1 MRLLNSDEMK
11 QVEQYTAKYGLS
23 YQRMME
29 NAGAAC
35 ARNIRNIIEND
46 SVRRRNV
53 VVVCGKGN
61 NGGDGFVVARKFS
74 ENGYNVCVVLASG
87 YPVSQESIYMYKMV
101 IDLAIPT
108 IWYDADKLKT
118 VQTIKNADV
127 IVDAVF
133 GFSFYG
139 TISDDMKMLINEM
152 TRAKGMKFAID
163 VPSGVYCDSGYKD
176 ENAFVSDYTIAISAL
191 KPAHIIHPASDCC
204 GDIII
209 ANIGI
214 PEDSY
219 NFIGS
224 TMYTYSKTEVANLFP
239 HRDPVS
245 HKGDYGHVLSICGS
259 KKMVGAPVLA
269 AQAALRSGTGL
280 VTAAFPESIYYPMTF
295 KLTEALFMPLKETA
309 DGTLSRECIPQ
320 LIEQLPKFNA
330 ILFGCGIGV
339 NEDTTAVLDAIIEN
353 AKVPVIIDADGINI
367 IAQNPDMLK
376 KATAPIILT
385 PHPKEMSRLIGIPV
399 SLIQSDR
406 IKTAH
411 SFSDENNVYVVLKG
425 TNTVV
430 ASPKNEKIYIN
441 TSGNSGLAK
450 GGSGDVLAGIITAF
464 AAQGFDPTK
473 AASIGVY
480 IHGHCADTAADRL
493 SQTGMLPSDVIDEL
507 STVFSDFEN

>member
-35 ARNIRNIIEND
+35 ARNIRNIIEKD
-46 SVRRRNV
+46 SVRRRNAV
-53 VVVCGKGN
+53 IVCGKGN
-61 NGGDGFVVARKFS
+61 NGGDGFVVARKLS
-74 ENGYNVCVVLASG
+74 ENGYNVCVIMASE
-87 YPVSQESIYMYKMV
+87 YPKSQEAIYMYKMV
-101 IDLAIPT
+101 IDLAIPMV
-108 IWYDADKLKT
+108 WYGADKLKA
-118 VQTIKNADV
+118 VQTVKNADI
-127 IVDAVF
+127 IVDAIF

-139 TISDDMKMLINEM
+139 TVNDDLALLINEM
-152 TRAKGMKFAID
+152 SAAKGIKFAID

-219 NFIGS
+219 NFINS

-245 HKGDYGHVLSICGS
+245 HKGDYGHVLSVCGS
-259 KKMVGAPVLA
+259 KTMVGAPVLA
-269 AQAALRSGTGL
+269 AKAALRSGVGL

-295 KLTEALFMPLKETA
+295 KLTESLFMPLKETI
-309 DGTLSRECIPQ
+309 DGTLSRECIPE
-320 LIEQLPKFNA
+320 LIEKLPKYTA
-330 ILFGCGIGV
+330 ILFGCGVGV
-339 NEDTTAVLDAIIEN
+339 NDDTTAVLEAILQN

-367 IAQNPDMLK
+367 LAKNPEMLK
-376 KATAPIILT
+376 SATAPVILT
-385 PHPKEMSRLIGIPV
+385 PHPKEMSRLTGIPV

-406 IKTAH
+406 MKTARTFAAE
-411 SFSDENNVYVVLKG
+411 SQAYIVLKG

-430 ASPKNEKIYIN
+430 ASPDSEKIYIN
-441 TSGNSGLAK
+441 TSGNTGLAK
-450 GGSGDVLAGIITAF
+450 GGSGDVLAGIIAAL
-464 AAQGFDPTK
+464 AAQGFGPSE
-473 AASIGVY
+473 AATVGVY

-507 STVFSDFEN
+507 ATVFSEFEN